1 VAETTTVAEE
11 ATMTTAEP
19 ATGTSEQVVDKGR
32 RVLSTRF
39 RILGFVLLLVLLALL
54 VSTFVT
60 WRLLIAATNERMD
73 SSLHGEIEEFGR
85 LTESGVNTRTGERF
99 ASVDEVLA
107 FAITFNLAQPNEKFL
122 GYVDGVFAY
131 QSRQQAPV
139 LLSEDPVFATLAG
152 SVEETDA
159 DLYESGAGEVRY
171 IAVPVTL
178 AGDPAKGVIV
188 VAYFADQER
197 QAADEA
203 ARVMLLV
210 GGGTLVLASLAT
222 WILAGRILRPIRA
235 ITDAA
240 RQIGETDL
248 SRRIDLPGGP
258 QDEIAELGA
267 TFNGMLDR
275 LEAGF
280 DSQRRFLDDVSH
292 ELRTPITIV
301 RGHMELLDTQDPED
315 IAETTA
321 LVDDELDRMNRLVTD
336 LLTLARAEQPE
347 FVVPVPTDA
356 GTLTHAIFDKVVA
369 LADRRW
375 MLEAVAWTTVL
386 LDSQRITQAMI
397 ALAHNA
403 THHTEPDDRI
413 SLGSRIMD
421 GNLWLWVS
429 DSGTGLEPGAEDRVF
444 ERFARGNSSRPDGA
458 GLGLAIVGAIV
469 ASHHGRVAVDS
480 SPGRGAT
487 FTLVLPGV
495 IADDEPMAAGSAS
508 RPSSSQID
516 SSTENTETVDSD
528 QPVGDTKQMRLP

>member
-1 VAETTTVAEE
+1 
-11 ATMTTAEP
+11 MTTAEP
-19 ATGTSEQVVDKGR
+19 PDTASEQAANSGR

-73 SSLHGEIEEFGR
+73 SLLHGEIEEFGR
-85 LTESGVNTRTGERF
+85 LTESGVNSRTGERF
-99 ASVDEVLA
+99 TSVDEVLA

-122 GYVDGVFAY
+122 GYIDGDFAY
-131 QSRQQAPV
+131 ESRLQAPV
-139 LLSEDPVFATLAG
+139 RLSEDPVFATLAG
-152 SVEETDA
+152 SVDETLA
-159 DLYESGAGEVRY
+159 DLYESGAGEVRF

-188 VAYFADQER
+188 AAYFADQER

-210 GGGTLVLASLAT
+210 GGGTLVLASLAA

-248 SRRIDLPGGP
+248 SRRIDLRGDP

-356 GTLTHAIFDKVVA
+356 GTLTHSIFDKVGA

-375 MLEAVAWTTVL
+375 MLESVAWSTVL
-386 LDSQRITQAMI
+386 LDAQRITQAMI

-403 THHTEPDDRI
+403 THHTEPDHHI

-429 DSGTGLEPGAEDRVF
+429 DSGTGLEPGTERRVF
-444 ERFARGNSSRPDGA
+444 ERFARGNSARPDGA

-469 ASHHGRVAVDS
+469 AAHRGRVSVDS

-495 IADDEPMAAGSAS
+495 MADDEPAAAEAANLPPSNKKTSSADDT
-508 RPSSSQID
+508 Q
-516 SSTENTETVDSD
+516 TVDSNRR
-528 QPVGDTKQMRLP
+528 VGDTKRMRLP

>member
-1 VAETTTVAEE
+1 
-11 ATMTTAEP
+11 
-19 ATGTSEQVVDKGR
+19 
-32 RVLSTRF
+32 
-39 RILGFVLLLVLLALL
+39 
-54 VSTFVT
+54 
-60 WRLLIAATNERMD
+60 MD
-73 SSLHGEIEEFGR
+73 SSLHGEIAEFGR

-99 ASVDEVLA
+99 GSVDEVLE

-122 GYVDGVFAY
+122 GYVDGDFAY

-139 LLSEDPVFATLAG
+139 LLSEDPVFATLVG
-152 SVEETDA
+152 SVDSTLA
-159 DLYESGAGEVRY
+159 GLYESGAGEVRY
-171 IAVPVTL
+171 LAVPVSL
-178 AGDPAKGVIV
+178 AGDPAQGVIV

-210 GGGTLVLASLAT
+210 GGGTLVLASLAA

-248 SRRIDLPGGP
+248 SRRIDLPSGP

-301 RGHMELLDTQDPED
+301 RGHMELLDTQNPAD

-321 LVDDELDRMNRLVTD
+321 LVDDELERMNRLVTD
-336 LLTLARAEQPE
+336 LLTLARSEQPE

-356 GTLTHAIFDKVVA
+356 GTLTHAIFDKVGA
-369 LADRRW
+369 LADRNW
-375 MLEAVAWTTVL
+375 MLESVAWSTVF
-386 LDSQRITQAMI
+386 LDPQRITQAMI

-403 THHTEPDDRI
+403 THHTETEDRI
-413 SLGSRIMD
+413 SLGSRVMD

-429 DSGTGLEPGAEDRVF
+429 DSGTGLEPGTERRLF
-444 ERFARGNSSRPDGA
+444 ERFAQGNSARSDGA

-469 ASHHGRVAVDS
+469 AAHRGRVAVDS

-495 IADDEPMAAGSAS
+495 IADNEPSAAAQAAS
-508 RPSSSQID
+508 VPPADKRASGADDTQIVD
-516 SSTENTETVDSD
+516 NNTK
-528 QPVGDTKQMRLP
+528 VGATKRMRLP